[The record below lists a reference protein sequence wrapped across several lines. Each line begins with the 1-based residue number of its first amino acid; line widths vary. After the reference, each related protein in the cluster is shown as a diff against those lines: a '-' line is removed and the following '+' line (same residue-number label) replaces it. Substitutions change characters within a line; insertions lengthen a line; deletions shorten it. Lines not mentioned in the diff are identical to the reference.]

1 MIDLSWS
8 WTLLGFGASFYFS
21 WVLFAIVWFLVL
33 FCHGE
38 SLALFFANK
47 LFKTLLNTTSI
58 LAISLVWCWM
68 TDYDGWKTGK
78 LTQPMPIHTTIS
90 RVPRQNYQ
98 MVRKIIICRCNKY
111 YLCTIVTL
119 CIYQCQWR
127 VGRKVELIVHNV
139 HVTIKVNISFYNT
152 MCFKRAHF
160 PVYANLEFKTNQQMI
175 WSNVWCV

>member
-1 MIDLSWS
+1 M
-8 WTLLGFGASFYFS
+8 
-21 WVLFAIVWFLVL
+21 
-33 FCHGE
+33 
-38 SLALFFANK
+38 
-47 LFKTLLNTTSI
+47 
-58 LAISLVWCWM
+58 AISLVWCWM

-119 CIYQCQWR
+119 CMYQCQWR
-127 VGRKVELIVHNV
+127 VGRKVALIVHNV
-139 HVTIKVNISFYNT
+139 HVTIKVNISFYNA

-160 PVYANLEFKTNQQMI
+160 PVYTNLEFKTEQQMI
-175 WSNVWCV
+175 WSNVWCVQETWQRMCLLITSSVWTMSRPSLSASSSASRPSTPSGE